1 MADENV
7 QILTKETYLKCL
19 ENASGSR
26 LFNSLF
32 VQFQDSGSI
41 EDILNDGEYSC
52 AFFVSNVLFLF
63 GCITKPVVTVESL
76 VKVLQNDT
84 RWSIV
89 KFDDLQPGD
98 VIIWEKVK
106 FEDGSENAHSGF
118 ALTTD
123 TAVSTS
129 SKEKM
134 ITQHPINNRGV
145 DFTYRFDWS
154 QKQS

>member
-1 MADENV
+1 M
-7 QILTKETYLKCL
+7 
-19 ENASGSR
+19 
-26 LFNSLF
+26 
-32 VQFQDSGSI
+32 
-41 EDILNDGEYSC
+41 
-52 AFFVSNVLFLF
+52 
-63 GCITKPVVTVESL
+63 
-76 VKVLQNDT
+76 LQNDT